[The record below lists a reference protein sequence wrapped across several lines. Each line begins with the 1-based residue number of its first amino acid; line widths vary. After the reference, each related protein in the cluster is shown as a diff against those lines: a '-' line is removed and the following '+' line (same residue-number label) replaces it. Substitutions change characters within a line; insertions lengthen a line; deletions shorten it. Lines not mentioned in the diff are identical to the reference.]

1 MMRVKI
7 ILFALVLVLFGCS
20 HRTAVI
26 LDDVETYIQERPDSA
41 LATLLAIDT
50 TTLTTKKLQA
60 HYALLHTMA
69 LDESCIDMQ
78 QILRRGCGKCY
89 FFLA

>member
-1 MMRVKI
+1 MDFHHKNRI
-7 ILFALVLVLFGCS
+7 IN
-20 HRTAVI
+20 
-26 LDDVETYIQERPDSA
+26 RPESA
-41 LATLLAIDT
+41 LATIRAIDT
-50 TTLTTKKLQA
+50 TTLTTKKLRA
-60 HYALLHTMA
+60 HYALLHAMA

>member
-1 MMRVKI
+1 
-7 ILFALVLVLFGCS
+7 
-20 HRTAVI
+20 
-26 LDDVETYIQERPDSA
+26 
-41 LATLLAIDT
+41 LATIRAIDT
-50 TTLTTKKLQA
+50 TTLTTKKLRA
-60 HYALLHTMA
+60 HYALLHAMA